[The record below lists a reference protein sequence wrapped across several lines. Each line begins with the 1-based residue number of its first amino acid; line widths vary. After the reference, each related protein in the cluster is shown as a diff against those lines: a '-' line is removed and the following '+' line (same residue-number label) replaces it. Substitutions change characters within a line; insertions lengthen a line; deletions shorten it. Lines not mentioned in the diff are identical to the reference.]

1 MSDNSSITDTRFEI
15 QLNGEAYTLDGDAS
29 LTTLVDR
36 LGLKRGRIAV
46 ELNREI
52 VPKAEWNAIVLRPG
66 DTLEI
71 VNFVGGG

>member
-1 MSDNSSITDTRFEI
+1 MPDNSSITDTRFEI
-15 QLNGEAYTLDGDAS
+15 QLNGELHMLDGDGS
-29 LTTLVDR
+29 LIALVDR

-52 VPKAEWNAIVLRPG
+52 VPKAEWSAIVLRPG

>member
-1 MSDNSSITDTRFEI
+1 MSDNSSITDPRFEI
-15 QLNGEAYTLDGDAS
+15 RLNGEPYTVDGDAS
-29 LTTLVDR
+29 LIALVDR
-36 LGLKRGRIAV
+36 LSLKRGRIAV

-52 VPKAEWNAIVLRPG
+52 VPKAEWSAIVLRPG

>member
-1 MSDNSSITDTRFEI
+1 MSDNSSLTSFEI
-15 QLNGEAYTLDGDAS
+15 RLNGEPYTLDGDAG
-29 LTTLVDR
+29 LTALVDR

-52 VPKAEWNAIVLRPG
+52 VPKAEWSAIVLRPG

>member
-1 MSDNSSITDTRFEI
+1 MSDNSSITSFEI
-15 QLNGEAYTLDGDAS
+15 RLNGEPYTLDGDAG
-29 LTTLVDR
+29 LIALVDR

-52 VPKAEWNAIVLRPG
+52 VPKAEWSAIVLRPG

>member
-1 MSDNSSITDTRFEI
+1 MSDNSSITDPRFEI
-15 QLNGEAYTLDGDAS
+15 QLNGEPYTVDGDAS
-29 LTTLVDR
+29 LIALVDR
-36 LGLKRGRIAV
+36 LSLKRGRIAV

-52 VPKAEWNAIVLRPG
+52 VPKAEWSTIVLRPG